1 MLTIEEQGIV
11 GPVPVFS
18 SGLNEFEF
26 VDSSKK

>member
-11 GPVPVFS
+11 GAVPVFG

-26 VDSSKK
+26 VDNRKK